1 MSDQDDFFKRAAA
14 LLDRLDRILP
24 ANGRDLELDG
34 TADCWRYTGARHGP
48 LPLRHTSPVQ
58 LDDLQCIARQKEKI
72 ELNTRQ
78 FLNGL
83 PANHALLWG
92 PRGTGKSSLIKAV
105 FNRYR
110 GDGLKLI
117 EVDRDHL
124 GDLPLLCDVLYEQ
137 PGRFLLF
144 CDDLSFAPDDASY
157 KALKVIM
164 DGSVSE
170 PPENVRIYA
179 TSNRRHL
186 MPEYMSEN
194 EQSRMV
200 EGELHLSESIEEKL
214 SLSERF
220 GLWLAF
226 HPFRQEQYLEIVHYW
241 LDHLGVAVADAER
254 ETLDRAALK
263 WALEH
268 GSRSGRSA
276 NLFARDWA
284 GRAGLETP

>member
-1 MSDQDDFFKRAAA
+1 MTDQDDFFQRATV
-14 LLDRLDRILP
+14 LLGRLEHCLP
-24 ANGRDLELDG
+24 ANGAGLRFDADG
-34 TADCWRYTGARHGP
+34 DCWRYAARRAVP
-48 LPLRHTSPVQ
+48 VRHASAVS
-58 LDDLQCIARQKEKI
+58 LEDLQCVDRQKSLMER
-72 ELNTRQ
+72 NTRQ
-78 FLNGL
+78 FLQGL

-124 GDLPLLCDVLYEQ
+124 GDLPLICDALFDS
-137 PGRFLLF
+137 PGRFVLY
-144 CDDLSFAPDDASY
+144 CDDLSFTAEDPSY
-157 KALKVIM
+157 KALKVVM
-164 DGSVSE
+164 DGSISE
-170 PPENVRIYA
+170 PPENVLIYA

-186 MPEYMSEN
+186 IPEYMQEN
-194 EQSRMV
+194 RDSRM
-200 EGELHLSESIEEKL
+200 EDGELHLSESIEEKL

-226 HPFRQEQYLEIVHYW
+226 HPFRQEEYLAIVHYW
-241 LDHLGVAVADAER
+241 LGRLGVSAGETER
-254 ETLDRAALK
+254 RALDEAALK

-284 GRAGLETP
+284 GRTGLETP

>member
-1 MSDQDDFFKRAAA
+1 MTDQDNFFKRAAT
-14 LLDRLDRILP
+14 LLDRLEHILP
-24 ANGRDLELDG
+24 VNGRALHFDESV
-34 TADCWRYTGARHGP
+34 DCWRYDGGRHGP
-48 LPLRHTSPVQ
+48 IPVRHASPVRFE
-58 LDDLQCIARQKEKI
+58 DLQCIARQKDLI
-72 ELNTRQ
+72 DRNTRQ
-78 FLNGL
+78 FLKGL

-110 GDGLKLI
+110 ERGLKLI

-124 GDLPLLCDVLYEQ
+124 GDLPLLCDALYDT

-144 CDDLSFAPDDASY
+144 CDDLSFAADDPSY
-157 KALKVIM
+157 KAMKVIM
-164 DGSVSE
+164 DGSISQ
-170 PPENVRIYA
+170 PPENVLLYA

-186 MPEYMSEN
+186 IPETMQEN

-200 EGELHLSESIEEKL
+200 DGELHLSEAIEEKL

-220 GLWLAF
+220 GLWLSF
-226 HPFRQEQYLEIVHYW
+226 HPFKQEQYLEIVHYW
-241 LDHLGVAVADAER
+241 LGALGATVMSEERAD
-254 ETLDRAALK
+254 LDKAALK

-276 NLFARDWA
+276 NLFARDRA
-284 GRAGLETP
+284 GRTGLGPA